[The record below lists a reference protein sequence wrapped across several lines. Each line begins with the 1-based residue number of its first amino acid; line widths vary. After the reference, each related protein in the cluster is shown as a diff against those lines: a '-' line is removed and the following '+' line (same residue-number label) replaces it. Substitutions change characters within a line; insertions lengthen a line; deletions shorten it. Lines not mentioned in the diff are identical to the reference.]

1 MLLYSAH
8 DNNGGILKQLLQD
21 MKSGLVTV
29 VDCPAPNIQKGTLK
43 ISTNVSLISAGTE
56 RMLADFANASYV
68 EKARQQ
74 PEKVQ
79 MILDKVA
86 ADGFST
92 AIDAVKSKLNQPMPL
107 GYSNVGVIH
116 EISSN
121 NSKFKIG
128 DRVVSNGSH
137 ANVVVVKEN
146 LCAKIPDAVDD
157 ESAAFT
163 VIGSIA
169 LQGIRL
175 AKPTIG
181 EFFVVSG
188 VGLVGLLTVQIL
200 KANGCEVLAIDYDEE
215 KLNLASK
222 FGASTFNLSKG
233 EDLLAR
239 ANSFSQGR
247 GVDGVIIAAATKS
260 NDVIKQAAQISR
272 QRGRVILVGVVGLDL
287 DRSDFYEKE
296 IKFQVSCSYGPGRY
310 DSSYEEDGNDYP
322 VGFVRWTEQR
332 NFEAFLGLLAN
343 KSIDVQPLISS
354 RFLFSDASN
363 AYKELIANRSAMGI
377 LLDYGDT
384 ELDRMEST
392 VTLENNY
399 KFVADMPIIGFI
411 GAGNYASRILIPAFK
426 KNRGQLHT
434 LASAN
439 GINSSFFG
447 KKEKFINAS
456 TDISGVIEN
465 TKINTIVIA
474 TQHDTHARYSIDS
487 LASGKN
493 VWVEKP
499 LAINLSELSLIADT
513 YEQVHKK
520 NNNEQKGPQLMVGF
534 NRRFSPHAI
543 KMHQLLSNINEPK
556 NFLVTVNAGFIPS
569 DHWTQD
575 PLVGGGRIIGECC
588 HFIDLLRFLIG
599 AKVTSVSAKSLNVND
614 QCIGY
619 SDSASI
625 NLEYEDGSSGTIL
638 YLTSGSNKFPK
649 ERVEVFVS
657 GKVLQLDNFRKLKG
671 FGWNNFKRMN
681 LLSQDKGQDACVK
694 AFLASIQSGNS
705 CIPVEE
711 IFEVSRVT
719 IQANNMLQ
727 QK

>member
-1 MLLYSAH
+1 
-8 DNNGGILKQLLQD
+8 
-21 MKSGLVTV
+21 MKSGLVTII
-29 VDCPAPNIQKGTLK
+29 DCPAPNLQKGSLK

-74 PEKVQ
+74 PEKVK
-79 MILDKVA
+79 MVLNKVVT
-86 ADGFST
+86 DGLLT
-92 AIDAVKSKLNQPMPL
+92 TMDAVKSKLTQPMPL

-116 EISSN
+116 ELSSS
-121 NSKFKIG
+121 NSKFQIG

-137 ANVVVVKEN
+137 ADVVVVKEN
-146 LCAKIPDAVDD
+146 LCAIIPDNVDD

-188 VGLVGLLTVQIL
+188 VGLIGLLTVQIL
-200 KANGCEVLAIDYDEE
+200 KANGCEVLAVDYDEE

-222 FGASTFNLSKG
+222 FGAITCNLSTG
-233 EDLLAR
+233 EDLLTR
-239 ANSFSQGR
+239 ANSFSRGR

-272 QRGRVILVGVVGLDL
+272 KRGRVILVGVVGLSI
-287 DRSDFYEKE
+287 DRNDFYEKE
-296 IKFQVSCSYGPGRY
+296 LTFQVSCSYGPGRY

-332 NFEAFLGLLAN
+332 NFEAFLGLLSN

-354 RFLFSDASN
+354 RFLFSDASS
-363 AYKELIANRSAMGI
+363 AYEELIANRSAMGI
-377 LLDYGDT
+377 LLDYGNA

-392 VTLENNY
+392 LTLENKY
-399 KFVADMPIIGFI
+399 KFASDMPIIGFI
-411 GAGNYASRILIPAFK
+411 GAGNYASRILLPAFK
-426 KNRGQLHT
+426 KNGGQLHT
-434 LASAN
+434 LVSAN

-456 TDISGVIEN
+456 TDVNSIMDN
-465 TKINTIVIA
+465 PKINTIIIA
-474 TQHDTHARYSIDS
+474 TQHDTHAKYSIDS
-487 LASGKN
+487 LAAGKN

-499 LAINLSELSLIADT
+499 LAIHFSELSQISEA
-513 YEQVHKK
+513 YEQAHKK
-520 NNNEQKGPQLMVGF
+520 NENGQQGPQLMVGF
-534 NRRFSPHAI
+534 NRRFSPHAK

-575 PLVGGGRIIGECC
+575 PLIGGGRIIGECC

-599 AKVTSVSAKSLNVND
+599 AKIKKVSAKSLNVCD
-614 QCIGY
+614 PLMGR

-625 NLEYEDGSSGTIL
+625 TLEFEDGSSGTIL

-671 FGWNNFKRMN
+671 FGWKNFKRMN
-681 LLSQDKGQDACVK
+681 LLSQDKGQEACVQ
-694 AFLASIQSGNS
+694 AFLASIQLGNS
-705 CIPVEE
+705 CIPVDE

-727 QK
+727 KK